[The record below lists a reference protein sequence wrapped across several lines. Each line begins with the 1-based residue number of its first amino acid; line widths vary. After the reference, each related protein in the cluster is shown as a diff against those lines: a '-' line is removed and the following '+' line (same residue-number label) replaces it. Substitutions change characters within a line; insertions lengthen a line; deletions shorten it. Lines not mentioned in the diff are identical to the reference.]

1 MVSQMVQKITWLK
14 STNPYGHTCVLIKTE
29 EQIIYLDPVDLVGI
43 DQLPIADIILVT
55 HDHPDHFSPQT
66 ITALSDEH
74 TKVVSIQSV
83 TSAFSELNTYPI
95 APGERV
101 GVNGLEVVGVSAYNA
116 SHPKDLGHLGFVF
129 SINDVRIYF
138 SGDTGLNPEM
148 EQLSDIDIAV
158 LNVRK
163 PYCLSGK
170 EVVNFAE
177 IAKPKIIIPIHWMP
191 EDNTYRDKEEI
202 EYIQQN
208 IPNATLFSVMDLNQ

>member
-1 MVSQMVQKITWLK
+1 MVQKITWLK
-14 STNPYGHTCVLIKTE
+14 STNPYGHTGILIKIDE
-29 EQIIYLDPVDLVGI
+29 LSIYLDPVDLVGL
-43 DQLPIADIILVT
+43 DQLPIADIILIT

-66 ITALSDEH
+66 ISALSDGH

-83 TSAFSELNTYPI
+83 TTAFSELNTYPI
-95 APGERV
+95 APGEKVSMDEIEIV
-101 GVNGLEVVGVSAYNA
+101 GISAYNA
-116 SHPKDLGHLGFVF
+116 SHPQDLGHLGFIL

-170 EVVNFAE
+170 EVVSFVE
-177 IAKPKIIIPIHWMP
+177 IVKPEVIIPIHWMP

-208 IPNATLFSVMDLNQ
+208 IPNTTLFSVLDLSQ